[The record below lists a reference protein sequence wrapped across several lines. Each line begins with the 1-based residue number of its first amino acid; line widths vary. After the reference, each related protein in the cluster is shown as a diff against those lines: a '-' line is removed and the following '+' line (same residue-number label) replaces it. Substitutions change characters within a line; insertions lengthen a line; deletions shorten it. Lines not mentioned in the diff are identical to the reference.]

1 VEVDLMVAEWTETGF
16 EDEKRGAI

>member
-1 VEVDLMVAEWTETGF
+1 MVAEWTETGF